1 MTKYVITKTL
11 LNPIEPLNIPNN
23 HPYNNL
29 ETARQAAFNII
40 HHDREIVTTHPK
52 PDDPV
57 YEIIEKP
64 YVYII
69 TATTDDQHREP
80 CEVVT
85 INKIN

>member
-23 HPYNNL
+23 HPYDNL
-29 ETARQAAFNII
+29 RTARQVAFNII
-40 HHDREIVTTHPK
+40 QHDREIVTTHPK

-64 YVYII
+64 YAYII

-80 CEVVT
+80 CETVT